1 VFNVSYKLYFT
12 DTVHQA
18 VKIKMALPQVPV
30 ADPIPSESPQFF
42 SFPGSGNTVSG
53 VYNLGD
59 SLTDSLSIEFNKI
72 NIPFYFQVLELQ
84 IWDSTDEHIL
94 SKNRFMVY
102 FTPYHT
108 IEIWNSYDF
117 ESLPRIW
124 MSHTNDSSERIF
136 IHKDSIPVSDLSIE
150 DLENDSIPLSFM
162 TIDGLG
168 YRIPIHYVEEEDDD
182 ELSGMSFRRDDGCN
196 KGFHQRWRGNI
207 FGRVQALIR
216 TDAGNNLNIPIEGMK
231 VRIMRQRKGMTD
243 EELGVVYTN
252 NAGEF
257 TRFVNVCANKNLW
270 PNYVNIYFIFETINQ
285 NRSVKALRS
294 IGSVRSESTNNFRW
308 NYNNGNDQNL
318 GNMGAPFQLN
328 TANLKPQLFHW
339 ANRCRN
345 FVNQEL
351 HSSVGFSIGSPNSP
365 LVIKPLIF
373 TDGGMFI
380 PAGYK
385 YTALAAAAL
394 IWPTMPL
401 VYFAFTDKDGIYIE
415 DDDFAELDEDL
426 MYHEFGHYLMWHLQG
441 KAFKINIFDDLLLHQ
456 GNHGFDRNVL
466 TPNLAWTE
474 GWAGG
479 IGAIFDIAFRN
490 EDNEAGLDGGDNLE
504 TRRLWN
510 GDFPE
515 EIEQTVRFGGAPG
528 VNIQNNVNTVT
539 HGFVSEM
546 NIVCAILDM
555 YDGPGTKANF
565 IANNEVFRDNMNVV
579 RPGLFDD
586 VSLSFAQI
594 CRPLLNRQGTGLQ
607 SNDVIQNVTE
617 YAHGLAMILPC
628 SLKHWVH
635 PIFDFN
641 AVRDFE
647 NDPENIIS
655 TDVILRLD
663 VIQLEHFKDP
673 SQKQIEQGDVNVDYF
688 LHSINPYTFWVD
700 VPVINDVTRSFNMVQ
715 PLGAI
720 SDPIVVT
727 DGESLRFNNNITS
740 NWVDGNDPPPTA
752 STLTSYFCTNEAS
765 FNEGGRL
772 VVGDWDSTSG
782 RYANTHIGNG
792 SRVVLEGGTTV
803 SELVI
808 NNKSKLIIDEG
819 GVLEVHPGA
828 RIILNGTNAVL
839 EVKGE
844 IRMMENAD
852 FTVEGGAQGFGYIK
866 FHKHWNDNVPK
877 LVTGMGNNNITLEG
891 NGTSHKLIE
900 ITGNEGWFVPTHFTD
915 VSISNCLIT
924 LGAGSR
930 LNMEN
935 KNKLTITNVEMK
947 KISTGQSRH
956 KGLYVWGWGM
966 YSEIDNLTV
975 SGGIQGI
982 YY

>member
-1 VFNVSYKLYFT
+1 
-12 DTVHQA
+12 
-18 VKIKMALPQVPV
+18 
-30 ADPIPSESPQFF
+30 
-42 SFPGSGNTVSG
+42 
-53 VYNLGD
+53 
-59 SLTDSLSIEFNKI
+59 
-72 NIPFYFQVLELQ
+72 
-84 IWDSTDEHIL
+84 
-94 SKNRFMVY
+94 
-102 FTPYHT
+102 
-108 IEIWNSYDF
+108 
-117 ESLPRIW
+117 
-124 MSHTNDSSERIF
+124 
-136 IHKDSIPVSDLSIE
+136 
-150 DLENDSIPLSFM
+150 
-162 TIDGLG
+162 
-168 YRIPIHYVEEEDDD
+168 
-182 ELSGMSFRRDDGCN
+182 
-196 KGFHQRWRGNI
+196 
-207 FGRVQALIR
+207 
-216 TDAGNNLNIPIEGMK
+216 
-231 VRIMRQRKGMTD
+231 
-243 EELGVVYTN
+243 
-252 NAGEF
+252 
-257 TRFVNVCANKNLW
+257 
-270 PNYVNIYFIFETINQ
+270 
-285 NRSVKALRS
+285 
-294 IGSVRSESTNNFRW
+294 
-308 NYNNGNDQNL
+308 
-318 GNMGAPFQLN
+318 
-328 TANLKPQLFHW
+328 
-339 ANRCRN
+339 
-345 FVNQEL
+345 
-351 HSSVGFSIGSPNSP
+351 
-365 LVIKPLIF
+365 
-373 TDGGMFI
+373 
-380 PAGYK
+380 
-385 YTALAAAAL
+385 
-394 IWPTMPL
+394 
-401 VYFAFTDKDGIYIE
+401 
-415 DDDFAELDEDL
+415 
-426 MYHEFGHYLMWHLQG
+426 
-441 KAFKINIFDDLLLHQ
+441 
-456 GNHGFDRNVL
+456 
-466 TPNLAWTE
+466 
-474 GWAGG
+474 
-479 IGAIFDIAFRN
+479 
-490 EDNEAGLDGGDNLE
+490 
-504 TRRLWN
+504 
-510 GDFPE
+510 
-515 EIEQTVRFGGAPG
+515 
-528 VNIQNNVNTVT
+528 
-539 HGFVSEM
+539 
-546 NIVCAILDM
+546 
-555 YDGPGTKANF
+555 
-565 IANNEVFRDNMNVV
+565 
-579 RPGLFDD
+579 
-586 VSLSFAQI
+586 
-594 CRPLLNRQGTGLQ
+594 
-607 SNDVIQNVTE
+607 
-617 YAHGLAMILPC
+617 
-628 SLKHWVH
+628 
-635 PIFDFN
+635 
-641 AVRDFE
+641 
-647 NDPENIIS
+647 
-655 TDVILRLD
+655 